1 MPVVGFAYLFMSV
14 WRAGTERPV
23 MPETSLLDDETRRE
37 GGRRGMSPTGRVGAE
52 RETWGR
58 SFGRN
63 VAGGMLRLFFL
74 WKNQLLLNL

>member
-37 GGRRGMSPTGRVGAE
+37 GGRRGMSPDGAGRGGARAMGE
-52 RETWGR
+52 E
-58 SFGRN
+58 
-63 VAGGMLRLFFL
+63 LRKKRCGWDASRFLFVE
-74 WKNQLLLNL
+74 KSVTS